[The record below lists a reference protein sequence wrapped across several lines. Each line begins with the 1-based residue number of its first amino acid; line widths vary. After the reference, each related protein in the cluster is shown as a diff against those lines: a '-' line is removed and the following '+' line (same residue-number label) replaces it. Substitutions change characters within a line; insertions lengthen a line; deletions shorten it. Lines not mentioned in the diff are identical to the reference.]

1 MFSTTIPAA
10 LAAFARGGI
19 VIVTDDEG
27 RENEGDLIIAG
38 SLCTPE
44 HMAFIIRHT
53 SGIVCAPIT
62 ADEAKRLNLD
72 PMVAVN
78 DAPLGTAFTVSVDV
92 RHGLTTGISA
102 EERSNTVRALANNNI
117 GASDFVRPG
126 HVFPLIARQGG
137 VLMRSGHT
145 EAAVDLCKLVHL
157 PPVAAIGE
165 LMNDNGTVM
174 RGTEI
179 RKFAELHN
187 LPVITVA
194 DLIAYRQAR
203 EKLVERFGEL
213 DVETPIG
220 IAKGIVY
227 RTPFD
232 EIEQL
237 ALVFGNIA
245 HGQAIP
251 ARLHRHN
258 ILQDIFGDQ
267 ERLQAAYA
275 RIKLA
280 EHGVL
285 VYLREGA
292 AGVPVKHIAGNIT
305 EENTLQA
312 SARQASWREVGLG
325 AQILRDLGIT
335 SIRLISGRPMRYVG
349 LEGFGITIA
358 GTDLLG

>member
-1 MFSTTIPAA
+1 MSNAKVQTV
-10 LAAFARGGI
+10 LDAFARGGI
-19 VIVTDDEG
+19 VIVTDDDD

-38 SLCTPE
+38 ALCAPE
-44 HMAFIIRHT
+44 QMAFLIRHT
-53 SGIVCAPIT
+53 SGIICAPVT
-62 ADEAKRLNLD
+62 LEDARRLHLE
-72 PMVAVN
+72 PMVATN
-78 DAPLGTAFTVSVDV
+78 DAPLGTAFTVSIDV

-102 EERSNTVRALANNNI
+102 EERCNTVRALANNNV

-126 HVFPLIARQGG
+126 HVFPLIARPGG

-145 EAAVDLCKLVHL
+145 EAAVDLCTLVGL

-174 RGTEI
+174 RGGDIEQ
-179 RKFAELHN
+179 FAAKHQ
-187 LPVITVA
+187 LPLITVS

-203 EKLVERFGEL
+203 EKLVERVGEL

-220 IAKGIVY
+220 IARGIIY
-227 RTPFD
+227 KTPFD

-245 HGQAIP
+245 YGRNIP
-251 ARLHRHN
+251 TRLHRQN

-267 ERLQAAYA
+267 ERLQATYA

-292 AGVPVKHIAGNIT
+292 SGVPVKHLAT
-305 EENTLQA
+305 EPQEPAT
-312 SARQASWREVGLG
+312 SDTARQQSWREVGLG
-325 AQILRDLGIT
+325 AQILRDLGIS

-349 LEGFGITIA
+349 LEGFGITIGA
-358 GTDLLG
+358 TDLLE